1 MAYIVIKSFRD
12 LTDNDRLYKVGD
24 KYPAKGEKP
33 TKARIRELLNGTNKN
48 GKVYLKEVP
57 DEQPAAPAAP
67 VAPSEESVTEQTEG
81 KDQE

>member
-1 MAYIVIKSFRD
+1 MAYIVIRSFRD
-12 LTDNDRLYKVGD
+12 LSDNDRLYKVGD

-33 TKARIRELLNGTNKN
+33 TKARVRELLNGTNKN

-57 DEQPAAPAAP
+57 DEQTAAPAAP
-67 VAPSEESVTEQTEG
+67 AEESAAEQTEG

>member
-1 MAYIVIKSFRD
+1 MAYIVTKSFRD

-57 DEQPAAPAAP
+57 DEQTAAPAAP
-67 VAPSEESVTEQTEG
+67 AEESAAEQTEG

>member
-57 DEQPAAPAAP
+57 DEVPAAPAA
-67 VAPSEESVTEQTEG
+67 EQTEG
-81 KDQE
+81 EAKVED

>member
-1 MAYIVIKSFRD
+1 MAYIVTKSFRD

-24 KYPAKGEKP
+24 KYPAQGEKS

-57 DEQPAAPAAP
+57 DEQTAAPAAPAAP
-67 VAPSEESVTEQTEG
+67 AEESAAEQTEG
-81 KDQE
+81 QAQE

>member
-1 MAYIVIKSFRD
+1 MAYIVIRSFRD
-12 LTDNDRLYKVGD
+12 LSDNDRLYKVGD

-57 DEQPAAPAAP
+57 DEQTAAPAPAAPA
-67 VAPSEESVTEQTEG
+67 EESAAEQTEG
-81 KDQE
+81 QAQE

>member
-1 MAYIVIKSFRD
+1 MAYIVTKSFRD

-57 DEQPAAPAAP
+57 DEVPAAPAA
-67 VAPSEESVTEQTEG
+67 EQTGGEA
-81 KDQE
+81 KVED

>member
-1 MAYIVIKSFRD
+1 MAYIVTKSFRD

-57 DEQPAAPAAP
+57 DEVPAAPAA
-67 VAPSEESVTEQTEG
+67 EQTEG
-81 KDQE
+81 EAKVED

>member
-24 KYPAKGEKP
+24 QYPAKGEKP

-57 DEQPAAPAAP
+57 DEQTAAPAAP
-67 VAPSEESVTEQTEG
+67 AEESAAEQTEG